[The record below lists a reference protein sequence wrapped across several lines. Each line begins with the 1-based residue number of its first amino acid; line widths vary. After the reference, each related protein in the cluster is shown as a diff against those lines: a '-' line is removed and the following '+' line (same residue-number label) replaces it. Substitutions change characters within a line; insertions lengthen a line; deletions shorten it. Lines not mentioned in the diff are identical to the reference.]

1 MLLSKNTNFQNT
13 KRTVKSSNL
22 IAFNTNKLY
31 NSTRLIAPILFKTM
45 KRNVLIAGCIALIS
59 LTSCTSKKEVKEE
72 AGKYTVTN
80 AAVIDTSFT
89 KEYVSQIRSVR
100 NIEIRAQEKGFLQ
113 NIYVDE
119 GQFVKAGQ
127 VLFRIMPQL
136 YQAELQKAQAEAQ
149 AATIELQNAK
159 ALADKNVVSKSEQA
173 MAQAKLEQAK
183 AEVAMAK
190 LHLSFTEIKAPFDG
204 TIDRI
209 PKKLGSL
216 IDEGELLTSLSDN
229 SQMFAYFNVSEPEYL
244 QYQTDVKDRGDNQ
257 VSLLLANNERL
268 KYKGKVEV
276 IESEFDPETGNIA
289 FRAKFPNNDKLLRN
303 GETGKVLMTIPMKK
317 ALIIPQKATYEIQ
330 DKKYVFVVNDKNVL
344 KSKEIKIV
352 GQLPDLYIVKSGI
365 TVNDK
370 ILLEGVQKANDDDKI
385 QYDYQDPKTVLSHLR
400 IKAE

>member
-1 MLLSKNTNFQNT
+1 
-13 KRTVKSSNL
+13 
-22 IAFNTNKLY
+22 
-31 NSTRLIAPILFKTM
+31 M
-45 KRNVLIAGCIALIS
+45 KRNVLFAGCIALLC
-59 LTSCTSKKEVKEE
+59 LTSCTTKKEEKEE
-72 AGKYTVTN
+72 AGKFTVTN

-136 YQAELQKAQAEAQ
+136 YEAELQKAEAEAK
-149 AATIELQNAK
+149 AAGIELQNAK

-173 MAQAKLEQAK
+173 MAQAKFEQAK

-190 LHLSFTEIKAPFDG
+190 VHLSFTEIRAPFDG

-244 QYQTDVKDRGDNQ
+244 QYQTNKKDRGDSQ
-257 VSLLLANNERL
+257 VNLLLANGERL

-303 GETGKVLMTIPMKK
+303 GETGKVEMNMPVKNAIV
-317 ALIIPQKATYEIQ
+317 IPQKATYEIQ
-330 DKKYVFVVNDKNVL
+330 DKMYVFVVGNDNKL
-344 KSKEIKIV
+344 ASREITIT
-352 GQLPDLYIVKSGI
+352 GELPDLYVVASGL
-365 TVNDK
+365 TATDK
-370 ILLEGVQKANDDDKI
+370 IVLDGVQKAKDDEKI
-385 QYDYQDPKTVLSHLR
+385 NYVYQKPQEVLANLKL
-400 IKAE
+400 KAE

>member
-1 MLLSKNTNFQNT
+1 
-13 KRTVKSSNL
+13 
-22 IAFNTNKLY
+22 
-31 NSTRLIAPILFKTM
+31 M
-45 KRNVLIAGCIALIS
+45 KRNVLFAGCIALLC
-59 LTSCTSKKEVKEE
+59 LTSCTTKKEEKEE
-72 AGKYTVTN
+72 TGKFTVTN

-100 NIEIRAQEKGFLQ
+100 NIEIRAQEKGYLQ

-119 GQFVKAGQ
+119 GQYVKAGQ

-136 YQAELQKAQAEAQ
+136 YEAELQKAEAEAK
-149 AATIELQNAK
+149 AASIEWQNAK
-159 ALADKNVVSKSEQA
+159 TLADKNVVSKNEQA
-173 MAQAKLEQAK
+173 MALAKLEQAK

-190 LHLSFTEIKAPFDG
+190 LHLSFTEIRAPFAG

-229 SQMFAYFNVSEPEYL
+229 SQMYSYFNVSEPEYL
-244 QYQTDVKDRGDNQ
+244 QYQTNVKSRGDSE
-257 VSLLLANNERL
+257 VSLILANGDRL

-303 GETGKVLMTIPMKK
+303 GETGKVEMTLPVKN

-330 DKKYVFVVNDKNVL
+330 DKMYVFVVDSNNKL
-344 KSKEIKIV
+344 KSREFEII
-352 GQLPDLYIVKSGI
+352 GELPDLYVVKKGLAANEK
-365 TVNDK
+365 V
-370 ILLEGVQKANDDDKI
+370 LLEGVQKAKDDEKI
-385 QYDYQDPKTVLSHLR
+385 TYVYQKPEEVIANLKL
-400 IKAE
+400 KAE